1 MALINEKPDT
11 IQFAGIARKK
21 INQMKLNQT
30 LFFGILFLV
39 VSCNVNNE
47 KTNPEPELSKII
59 FELKE
64 LGGFEKTEYEFP
76 GESSKKKSNK
86 KTIKVTFTNTDL
98 KDLNIDE
105 FGKKSAKRI
114 YNLNTKTRNF
124 ETIWISI
131 EYTGKGKSK
140 SVKIDSNSG
149 LTLNMNVTK
158 RNLVYQ
164 SSELTQELN

>member
-1 MALINEKPDT
+1 
-11 IQFAGIARKK
+11 
-21 INQMKLNQT
+21 MKLNQT
-30 LFFGILFLV
+30 LFFGILLLV

-47 KTNPEPELSKII
+47 KTNPEPELSKVI
-59 FELKE
+59 FELQE
-64 LGGFEKTEYEFP
+64 LGGFENAEYELF
-76 GESSKKKSNK
+76 GESNK
-86 KTIKVTFTNTDL
+86 KISNQKTIKITFTNTDL
-98 KDLNIDE
+98 KDLNVDE
-105 FGKKSAKRI
+105 FGKNSAKKI

-140 SVKIDSNSG
+140 NLEIDSNSD

-164 SSELTQELN
+164 SSELTQELK